1 MTHRY
6 NEVFCD
12 ALCVTYAPDSSP
24 LEECARFLESLGFSI
39 SFSSEDAVMF
49 HADLHTSARFET
61 KHNYHKIEIKGLAL
75 DLLRNSGSFSNFLGL
90 LATHNHKVTRLDL
103 ALDIP
108 RDFPSVLH
116 GIRVK
121 YPTGYAKVSRKKAKI
136 SEILE
141 PRDSDGKRSGTLYI
155 GSQGGKARKFAR
167 IYDKQLEALRRD
179 VELPPTTRYEFVIR
193 EDVTLRDAYEP
204 AACFWHYMG
213 IDLLQAPK
221 DAPKWV
227 KGAVYGWSTEKF
239 EKLPVERLLSYL
251 EHCPSL
257 ERMVSIADELGPNGR
272 AFLLSQLKRKLE
284 SGTTFPAV

>member
-24 LEECARFLESLGFSI
+24 LEECARFLESLGFNI
-39 SFSSEDAVMF
+39 SFSSDDVVMF
-49 HADLHTSARFET
+49 HADVHTSVRFET
-61 KHNYHKIEIKGLAL
+61 KHNYHKIEVKGLAL
-75 DLLRNSGSFSNFLGL
+75 ELLRTSGSFSSLLSLLGS
-90 LATHNHKVTRLDL
+90 HNHKVTRLDL
-103 ALDIP
+103 ALDVP

-121 YPTGYAKVSRKKAKI
+121 YPTGYAKVSRKKAKM

-167 IYDKQLEALRRD
+167 IYDKQLESLRRD
-179 VELPPTTRYEFVIR
+179 VKIPPTTRYEFVIR

-204 AACFWHYMG
+204 AACFWHFMG
-213 IDLLQAPK
+213 IELLQAPK
-221 DAPKWV
+221 DAPVWV
-227 KGAVYGWSTEKF
+227 KGSVYGWSSEKF

-251 EHCPSL
+251 ENCPSL
-257 ERMVSIADELGPNGR
+257 DRMVTIADEIGPNGR
-272 AFLLSQLKRKLE
+272 SYLLAQLRKKFE
-284 SGTTFPAV
+284 GGTTLDSL

>member
-1 MTHRY
+1 MTYRY

-24 LEECARFLESLGFSI
+24 LEESARFLESLGFNI
-39 SFSSEDAVMF
+39 SFSSDEVVMF
-49 HADLHTSARFET
+49 HADVHTSVRLET
-61 KHNYHKIEIKGLAL
+61 KHNYHKIEVKGLAL
-75 DLLRNSGSFSNFLGL
+75 ELLRTSGSFSSFLSL
-90 LATHNHKVTRLDL
+90 LGSHNHKVTRLDL
-103 ALDIP
+103 ALDVP

-167 IYDKQLEALRRD
+167 IYDKQLESLRRD
-179 VELPPTTRYEFVIR
+179 VHIPPTTRYEFVIR

-204 AACFWHYMG
+204 SACFWHFMG
-213 IDLLQAPK
+213 LDLLKTPK
-221 DAPKWV
+221 GVPKWV
-227 KGAVYGWSTEKF
+227 KGSVYGWSVTKF

-251 EHCPSL
+251 DNCPSL
-257 ERMVSIADELGPNGR
+257 DRMVTIADEIGPNGR
-272 AFLLSQLKRKLE
+272 SYLLSQLRKKFDVSITSE
-284 SGTTFPAV
+284 ST